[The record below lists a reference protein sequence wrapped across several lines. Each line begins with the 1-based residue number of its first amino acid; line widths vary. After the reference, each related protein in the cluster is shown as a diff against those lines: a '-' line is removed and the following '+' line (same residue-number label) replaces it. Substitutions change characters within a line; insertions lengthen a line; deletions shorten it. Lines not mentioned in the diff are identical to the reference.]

1 MNGQFRYLT
10 NLETSFRL
18 VRWVAIIAVLGS
30 LAFALG
36 VAYWSFAEVSAS
48 RQKVYVLD
56 NGKSIM
62 VALAQEQNINRPA
75 EAKDHIK
82 TFHRLFF
89 TLEPDEKQVEGNIRE
104 ATYLGDRSV
113 VRLYQDLQEAGYYG
127 QLIQGNV
134 HQKVELDKVDV
145 DFSRSPYRVITSG
158 RQLLIRANT
167 ITIRKLVTECYL
179 IDVARTDNN
188 PHGFM
193 IEQFKVVQNQDLET
207 VQRSDQHNQL

>member
-18 VRWVAIIAVLGS
+18 VRGVAILAIIGS
-30 LAFALG
+30 LCFALG
-36 VAYWSFAEVSAS
+36 IAYWAFAEVSAS

-62 VALAQEQNINRPA
+62 VALAQEHNINRPA
-75 EAKDHIK
+75 EAKDHVK

-89 TLEPDEKQVEGNIRE
+89 TLEPDEKQVENNIRE

-134 HQKVELDKVDV
+134 HQKVDLDTIRV
-145 DFSRSPYRVITSG
+145 DFSRSPYRVLTSG
-158 RQLLIRANT
+158 RQLLIRANS
-167 ITIRKLVTECYL
+167 ITIRRLVTECYL

-193 IEQFKVVQNQDLET
+193 IERFKVLQNQDVET
-207 VQRSDQHNQL
+207 VERTDKANPL

>member
-10 NLETSFRL
+10 NLETSFRM
-18 VRWVAIIAVLGS
+18 VRWVAIIAVVGS
-30 LAFALG
+30 LAFGLG
-36 VAYWSFAEVSAS
+36 MAYWAFSAVSAS
-48 RQKVYVLD
+48 REKVYVLD

-89 TLEPDEKQVEGNIRE
+89 TLEPDKKQVEGNIRE
-104 ATYLGDRSV
+104 ATYLGDGSV

-134 HQKVELDKVDV
+134 HQKVEIDKVEV
-145 DFSRSPYRVITSG
+145 DFKQSPYRVVTSG

-193 IEQFKVVQNQDLET
+193 IERFKVAQNQDLET
-207 VQRSDQHNQL
+207 VPRTNQDTRL

>member
-1 MNGQFRYLT
+1 
-10 NLETSFRL
+10 
-18 VRWVAIIAVLGS
+18 
-30 LAFALG
+30 
-36 VAYWSFAEVSAS
+36 
-48 RQKVYVLD
+48 
-56 NGKSIM
+56 M

-134 HQKVELDKVDV
+134 HQKVEIDKVEV
-145 DFSRSPYRVITSG
+145 DFRQSPYRVVTSG
-158 RQLLIRANT
+158 RQLLIRANN
-167 ITIRKLVTECYL
+167 ITVRKLVTECFL
-179 IDVARTDNN
+179 IDVPRTDNN

-193 IEQFKVVQNQDLET
+193 IERFKVAQNQDLET
-207 VQRSDQHNQL
+207 VQRTDQHAHL

>member
-10 NLETSFRL
+10 NLETSFRM
-18 VRWVAIIAVLGS
+18 VRWLAIIAVVGS

-36 VAYWSFAEVSAS
+36 VAYWAFAEVSAS

-134 HQKVELDKVDV
+134 HQKVEIDKVEV
-145 DFSRSPYRVITSG
+145 NFSQSPYRVVTSG
-158 RQLLIRANT
+158 RQLLIRANN

-193 IEQFKVVQNQDLET
+193 IERFKVVQNQDIET
-207 VQRSDQHNQL
+207 VQRSNQNTNL

>member
-18 VRWVAIIAVLGS
+18 VRWVAIITIIGS

-36 VAYWSFAEVSAS
+36 IAYWAFAEVSAS

-75 EAKDHIK
+75 EAKDHVK

-134 HQKVELDKVDV
+134 HQKVEIDTIKV
-145 DFSRSPYRVITSG
+145 DFSVSPYRVVTSG
-158 RQLLIRANT
+158 RQLLIRANS

-193 IEQFKVVQNQDLET
+193 IERFKVIQNQDVET
-207 VQRSDQHNQL
+207 VPRTDQQHQL